1 MSPEEIAVGQA
12 SAIAPELLVGQV
24 LESEGRWLRRAA
36 RRVPAGQVIVE
47 LGSYTGKS
55 TCCLAIGSREGD
67 SVPVYAIDLWT
78 TGTYDENGR
87 FHEHDPSSGETQHNS
102 KFSRQ
107 PALDLFNERR
117 ALYDPAG
124 IIHPITGLTTR
135 IAEVFDQRIGLL
147 FIDADHTYEA
157 VKADFEA
164 WAPKVVPGGVI
175 ALHDYAGK
183 PEDHGVKRFVEE
195 MLALAAAWYRLPPPP
210 ASPFFLGKKAASA
223 SY

>member
-1 MSPEEIAVGQA
+1 MSEEIAVGQTP
-12 SAIAPELLVGQV
+12 AIAPEQLEGQV
-24 LESEGRWLRRAA
+24 LAREGLLLRRLA
-36 RRVPAGQVIVE
+36 RSVSLPNVIVE

-55 TCCLAIGSREGD
+55 TCCLAVGSAEGQRAR
-67 SVPVYAIDLWT
+67 VYAIDLWT
-78 TGTYDENGR
+78 TGTYDENRR
-87 FHEHDPSSGETQHNS
+87 FYQYDPASSEPQQNS

-124 IIHPITGLTTR
+124 LIHPITGLTTK
-135 IAEVFDQRIGLL
+135 IAEVFDQPVGLL

-195 MLALAAAWYRLPPPP
+195 LLAAAAAWYRL
-210 ASPFFLGKKAASA
+210 AHIVDSMCILEKSAA
-223 SY
+223 

>member
-1 MSPEEIAVGQA
+1 VPPAEGAWLRQAARSVLAGQA
-12 SAIAPELLVGQV
+12 
-24 LESEGRWLRRAA
+24 
-36 RRVPAGQVIVE
+36 IVE

-55 TCCLAIGSREGD
+55 TCCLAVGSAEGERAR
-67 SVPVYAIDLWT
+67 VYAIDLWT
-78 TGTYDENGR
+78 TGTYDENRR
-87 FHEHDPSSGETQHNS
+87 FHQYDPASGEAQHNS

-107 PALDLFNERR
+107 AALDLFNERR

-124 IIHPITGLTTR
+124 LIHPITGLTTK
-135 IAEVFDQRIGLL
+135 IAEVFDQQVGLL

-195 MLALAAAWYRLPPPP
+195 LLVAAAAWYRL
-210 ASPFFLGKKAASA
+210 AHIVDSMCILEKSAA
-223 SY
+223 

>member
-12 SAIAPELLVGQV
+12 SAIAPEQLVGQV

-117 ALYDPAG
+117 ALYDPDSS
-124 IIHPITGLTTR
+124 IIHPITGLSTR

-157 VKADFEA
+157 VRDDLLA
-164 WAPKVVPGGVI
+164 WAGRVVSRGLI

-183 PEDHGVKRFVEE
+183 PEDHGVKRAVGE
-195 MLALAAAWYRLPPPP
+195 MLAECP
-210 ASPFFLGKKAASA
+210 AYKIEEIVESICVLRKGEL
-223 SY
+223 